1 VKLGRGYVK
10 LRQELPLKASEGEA
24 ELDLFEHR
32 GVDKAKGFVVASLVV
47 STNGFSGRA
56 RVDGHLVVVLFAERK
71 VSWITSLEAD
81 DIDVSID
88 GGGLTQQS

>member
-1 VKLGRGYVK
+1 MKLGGGYVK
-10 LRQELPLKASEGEA
+10 LRQKLPLKASEGEA
-24 ELDLFEHR
+24 ELDLFEHC

-47 STNGFSGRA
+47 SADGFFGRSRA
-56 RVDGHLVVVLFAERK
+56 NEHLVVVFFAERK
-71 VSWITSLEAD
+71 VSWITSLEAE